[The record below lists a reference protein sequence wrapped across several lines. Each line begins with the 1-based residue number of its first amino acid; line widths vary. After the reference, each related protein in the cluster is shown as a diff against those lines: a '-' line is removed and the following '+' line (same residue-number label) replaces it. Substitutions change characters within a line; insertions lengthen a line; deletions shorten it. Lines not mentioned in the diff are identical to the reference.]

1 MSEQPRPPKTPSAIA
16 HGNNA
21 GAALQ
26 GELKPRYI
34 RPKDMQCHFSLGR
47 TQTYELIA
55 EKKIKS
61 VSLRKRGQR
70 HGTRLID
77 YESVCAYLESLATGG
92 KP

>member
-1 MSEQPRPPKTPSAIA
+1 MKDKPHTD
-16 HGNNA
+16 A
-21 GAALQ
+21 GAAKQ

-34 RPKDMQCHFSLGR
+34 RPKDMQCHFGLGR

-61 VSLRKRGQR
+61 ASLRKRTQR

-77 YESVCAYLESLATGG
+77 YESVVSYLESLTEGRES
-92 KP
+92 

>member
-1 MSEQPRPPKTPSAIA
+1 MSMSHELDKK
-16 HGNNA
+16 A
-21 GAALQ
+21 GASQQ

-34 RPKDMQCHFSLGR
+34 RPKDMQCHFGLGR

-61 VSLRKRGQR
+61 VSLRKRAQR

-77 YESVCAYLESLATGG
+77 YESVVAFLKSLAEGG
-92 KP
+92 ES